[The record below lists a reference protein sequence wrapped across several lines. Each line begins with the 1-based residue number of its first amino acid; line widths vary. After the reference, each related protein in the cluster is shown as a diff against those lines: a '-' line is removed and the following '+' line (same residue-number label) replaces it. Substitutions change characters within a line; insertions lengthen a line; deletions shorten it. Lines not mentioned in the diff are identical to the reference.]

1 MIIVV
6 NDANILIDLVKLK
19 ILNPFFGLDFQFC
32 TTDLVLEELHDHQK
46 AALEPYIDGG
56 QLQVQ
61 EISEE
66 QLIEIIKIRMER
78 PSLSEQDCSAF
89 YQAQYLEATLIT
101 SDNTLR
107 KFAKVKKLDVHGHLW
122 VFDQMVIAET
132 LSPALASFKLD
143 ELCDSINPKLNL
155 PKKECELRKKKWQ
168 TI

>member
-6 NDANILIDLVKLK
+6 NDANILIDLVKLQ
-19 ILNPFFGLDFQFC
+19 ILSHFFGLYFQFC

-46 AALEPYIDGG
+46 VALKPYINSN

-89 YQAQYLEATLIT
+89 YQAQYLKATLIT

-107 KFAKVKKLDVHGHLW
+107 KFAEIKKLDVHGHLW
-122 VFDQMVIAET
+122 VFDQMVISET
-132 LSPALASFKLD
+132 IDPALASLKLD
-143 ELCDSINPKLNL
+143 ELCDSVNPKLNL
-155 PKKECELRKKKWQ
+155 PKKECELRKIKWQ
-168 TI
+168 AN

>member
-1 MIIVV
+1 MTIVV
-6 NDANILIDLVKLK
+6 NDANILIDLVKLQ
-19 ILNPFFGLDFQFC
+19 ILNQFFGLDFQFR

-46 AALEPYIDGG
+46 KELEPYIDSG

-107 KFAKVKKLDVHGHLW
+107 KFAKIKKLDVHGHLW
-122 VFDQMVIAET
+122 VFDQMVISKT
-132 LSPALASFKLD
+132 LSPAQASLKLD
-143 ELCDSINPKLNL
+143 ELCDNINPKLNL
-155 PKKECELRKKKWQ
+155 PKKECELRKKMWQ
-168 TI
+168 AN